1 MADDQDESQKTE
13 EPTPKKLQEAQEKG
27 EVAKSQ
33 EVRHWFIL
41 FSATVIILVSAKS
54 SMAGIRDLLGQVL
67 GSSYNVRMS
76 GNGLREYAADLFGGI
91 FDYMTVP
98 VIILMVGA
106 LLGAVIQHKPILSA
120 EKIKPKLSKISPL
133 AGLKRLFSMQNFVEI
148 MKSIIKITIV
158 GSVILFL
165 VWPERDHLE
174 QMMTRSPDDVL
185 DVIYIMV
192 LRILGGVVAVMAA
205 IAGLD
210 FMFQKFQHLK
220 KLRMTKQ
227 EVKDEMKQTDGDPH
241 VKARLRQI
249 RQERA
254 RTRMMAAVP
263 EADVVVTN
271 PTHYAVA
278 LKYDQGK
285 MEVPIVVAK
294 GADHVALKIREVA
307 KENNIPVLENP
318 PLARALF
325 ATVEVD
331 EEIQEDH
338 YKAVAG
344 VIGYIMRLNKGEAAS
359 YQPSDV

>member
-13 EPTPKKLQEAQEKG
+13 EATPKKLEEAHEKG

-41 FSATVIILVSAKS
+41 FSATVIIMISAKT
-54 SMAGIRDLLGQVL
+54 SMAGIRDLLGGLL
-67 GSSYNVRMS
+67 GTSYSVS
-76 GNGLREYAADLFGGI
+76 IDGPGLLVYSADIFGTV
-91 FDYMTVP
+91 FDYMTLP
-98 VIILMVGA
+98 IIILMVGA

-133 AGLKRLFSMQNFVEI
+133 AGFKRLFSAQNFFEI
-148 MKSIIKITIV
+148 VKSIIKITIV
-158 GSVILFL
+158 GCVILIL
-165 VWPERDHLE
+165 VWPERERLE
-174 QMMTRSPDDVL
+174 QMMTRDLSDVG
-185 DVIYIMV
+185 DVIYVLV
-192 LRILGGVVAVMAA
+192 LRILGGVVSVMAV

-210 FMFQKFQHLK
+210 FLFQKSQHLK
-220 KLRMTKQ
+220 KMRMTKQ

-278 LKYDQGK
+278 LKYDHGA
-285 MEVPIVVAK
+285 MEVPMVVAK
-294 GADHVALKIREVA
+294 GADHIALKIREVA
-307 KENNIPVLENP
+307 KEHKVPILENP

-325 ATVEVD
+325 ATVEVN
-331 EEIQEDH
+331 EEIHEDH
-338 YKAVAG
+338 YKAVAE
-344 VIGYIMRLNKGEAAS
+344 VVGYIMRLNKGESAS
-359 YQPSDV
+359 YNPIEK